1 MNTIVTVLLKGLAF
15 GVTMAMI
22 PGPIFFLIVQ
32 RTLAEGAATGF
43 LCGLGA
49 VTADA
54 TYALVAAIGLT
65 FIMKFLLSYQ
75 ALLSLLGGL
84 FLIYLGIIT
93 FFQQP
98 SEEQV
103 DVKDTRLVSAY
114 FSTFFLTIANP
125 VTILSYCI
133 MFAGLGIESAS
144 QNFLTAVSLVLGVI
158 LGSMF
163 VISLLVIFLRRF
175 KKQLSNK
182 TLILICKSAGII
194 LIGFGIAAIFGGAV
208 SYYHTTCTV

>member
-144 QNFLTAVSLVLGVI
+144 QNFLS
-158 LGSMF
+158 SMF
-163 VISLLVIFLRRF
+163 VIALLVIFLRRF